1 MINRRFVDCVSCP
14 ARKSSKQ
21 PLAIKPR
28 IHSPASGIGGHESG
42 TTARPNCSMLELVD
56 LPRGQMLSRPNQLI
70 DYVYFPQEG
79 MVSLVLQLDEASVS
93 EARLG

>member
-1 MINRRFVDCVSCP
+1 
-14 ARKSSKQ
+14 
-21 PLAIKPR
+21 
-28 IHSPASGIGGHESG
+28 
-42 TTARPNCSMLELVD
+42 MLELVD